1 MDTKNGGKDIDTY
14 EIDRGDKPEK
24 SISKANYFKETLK
37 NIQIGSMVILDHKK
51 FYCTGWGQR
60 CTLAHYA
67 YQLKRKGEGEWEIRH
82 TNPGLAEVTRIK

>member
-1 MDTKNGGKDIDTY
+1 
-14 EIDRGDKPEK
+14 
-24 SISKANYFKETLK
+24 
-37 NIQIGSMVILDHKK
+37 MVILDHEK